1 MIVRRLFP
9 EAGQPI
15 ELEASDARA
24 RLGELYALPGV
35 DTLRINL
42 VASVSG
48 SAAGGDDTS
57 ETLTNRADRKI
68 LGVIRRD
75 SDVVLVG
82 AASVRAEGYQLPRTA
97 PLAIV
102 TSTGD
107 LGGHRL
113 TVDPDRFT
121 PLVLCPAAVAETAR
135 AGLPDAEIVVVP
147 DSAGRMSATDIV
159 STLRARGL
167 RRIVCEG
174 GPSLAAQMLDA
185 GLVDELCLSTSPT
198 VGGVSLPMFGGSP
211 ITAHRLELAQ
221 LLVDDTSTLY
231 ARWRVLG

>member
-1 MIVRRLFP
+1 MMVQPLFP
-9 EAGQPI
+9 QSDSAI
-15 ELEASDARA
+15 ELEAADARS
-24 RLGELYALPGV
+24 RLAALYRLPGSE
-35 DTLRINL
+35 TLRINL

-48 SAAGGDDTS
+48 SAAGSDDTS

-107 LGGHRL
+107 LAGHRL
-113 TVDPDRFT
+113 TVDPDRFI
-121 PLVLCPAAVAETAR
+121 PLVLCPATAAEA
-135 AGLPDAEIVVVP
+135 AHSSLPAAEIIEVP
-147 DSAGRMSATDIV
+147 QRLGRMSAIDIV
-159 STLRARGL
+159 SVLRARGL

-174 GPSLAAQMLDA
+174 GPSLASQMLEA

-198 VGGVSLPMFGGSP
+198 LGGVSLPLFGLAPLS
-211 ITAHRLELAQ
+211 TRHLELSS

-231 ARWRVLG
+231 ARWRVID

>member
-1 MIVRRLFP
+1 VIVRRLFP
-9 EAGQPI
+9 DAGAPI
-15 ELEASDARA
+15 DLAAADVRS
-24 RLGELYALPGV
+24 RLALLYALPGA

-48 SAAGGDDTS
+48 SAAGGDETS

-113 TVDPDRFT
+113 TVYPDRFT
-121 PLVLCPAAVAETAR
+121 PLVLCPASVAETAR
-135 AGLPDAEIVVVP
+135 AGLPSAEVVVVP
-147 DSAGRMSATDIV
+147 DSAGRMSAADIV
-159 STLRARGL
+159 ATLRARGL

-185 GLVDELCLSTSPT
+185 GLVDELCLSTSPI
-198 VGGVSLPMFGGSP
+198 VGGASLPMFGSSP
-211 ITAHRLELAQ
+211 IAARRLELAQ
-221 LLVDDTSTLY
+221 LLADDTSTLY

>member
-1 MIVRRLFP
+1 VIVQRLFP
-9 EAGQPI
+9 EAGRPI
-15 ELEASDARA
+15 ELEAADARA
-24 RLGELYALPGV
+24 RLSELYLLPGL

-48 SAAGGDDTS
+48 SAAGADDTS

-68 LGVIRRD
+68 LGVIRRG

-102 TSTGD
+102 TSTGK

-113 TVDPDRFT
+113 TLDSDRFA
-121 PLVLCPAAVAETAR
+121 PLVLCPASAADTALD
-135 AGLPDAEIVVVP
+135 GLPGAEAVVVP
-147 DSAGRMSATDIV
+147 DSDGQMSATDIL
-159 STLRARGL
+159 SALRARGL

-174 GPSLAAQMLDA
+174 GPSLAGQMLDA

-198 VGGVSLPMFGGSP
+198 VGGVSLPMFGGAPLS
-211 ITAHRLELAQ
+211 ARRLELVQ
-221 LLVDDTSTLY
+221 LLADDTSTLY
-231 ARWRVLG
+231 ARWHVIN

>member
-9 EAGQPI
+9 EAGPSI
-15 ELEASDARA
+15 ELEAADART
-24 RLGELYALPGV
+24 RLSEMYVLPGA

-42 VASVSG
+42 VATVGG
-48 SAAGGDDTS
+48 SAVGGDDTS

-82 AASVRAEGYQLPRTA
+82 AASVRTEGYQLPRTA

-121 PLVLCPAAVAETAR
+121 PLVLCPAAAAETAR
-135 AGLPDAEIVVVP
+135 AGLPSAEIVVVP
-147 DSAGRMSATDIV
+147 DGEGRMSPIDIV
-159 STLRARGL
+159 SALRARGL
-167 RRIVCEG
+167 RRIACEG
-174 GPSLAAQMLDA
+174 GPSLAAQMLDS
-185 GLVDELCLSTSPT
+185 GLANELCLSTSPIA
-198 VGGVSLPMFGGSP
+198 GGVFLPVFGSAE
-211 ITAHRLELAQ
+211 ISSHRLELTQ

-231 ARWRVLG
+231 ARWRILA